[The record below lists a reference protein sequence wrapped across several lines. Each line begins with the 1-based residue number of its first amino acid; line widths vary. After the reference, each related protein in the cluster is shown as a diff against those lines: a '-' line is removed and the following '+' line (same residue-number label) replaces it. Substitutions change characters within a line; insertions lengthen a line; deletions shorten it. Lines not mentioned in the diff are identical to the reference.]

1 MTQNRRVPSNWQVW
15 QESDVAVAFTKDRR
29 SGILGAQEQLAT
41 LLHLLPKREDA
52 ADLRVLD
59 MGCGDGIL
67 LATVLTR
74 WTQAQGVALD
84 GSPTMLDLARQRFA
98 SYPTGQVQCV
108 EKDFNEKDWHT
119 ALPFDSYDAIISGF
133 AIHHS
138 EDDRKQ
144 EIYADIF
151 ALLRPG
157 GVFVN
162 TEHVASASPL
172 GEELFEHA
180 YAHSITLK
188 RHELGLGGTFEE
200 ALKKIHTRL
209 DKSANRLTPVET
221 QLQWLRAIGFK
232 DVDCYWKHYEL
243 AVLAGYKP

>member
-41 LLHLLPKREDA
+41 LLHLLPKHDDSSE
-52 ADLRVLD
+52 LRVLD

-67 LATVLTR
+67 LATVLTH

-84 GSPTMLDLARQRFA
+84 GSPTMLDLAHKRFA
-98 SYPTGQVQCV
+98 SYPAGQVQCV
-108 EKDFNEKDWHT
+108 EKDFNEEEWYT

-138 EDDRKQ
+138 EDARKQ
-144 EIYADIF
+144 EIYANIF
-151 ALLRPG
+151 GLLRPG

-172 GEELFEHA
+172 GEELFEYA
-180 YAHSITLK
+180 YAQSVTRK
-188 RHELGLGGTFEE
+188 RHELGQDIPFEKVLHE
-200 ALKKIHTRL
+200 ISTRL
-209 DKSANRLTPVET
+209 DKSANRLTLVET
-221 QLQWLRAIGFK
+221 QLQWLRSIGFK